1 MSEIEIQNESGIF
14 QTAETR
20 YRPAKFAVLALLGL
34 FFLYQIVGGGLT
46 LLVIGGKIDLD
57 NVTIARLATMISQ
70 FLFLLVPTVLLAKRQ
85 HGNISEVFR
94 WRIPSFSEAFLAIV
108 GMIALMQ
115 IGEFYLYF
123 QGMIPL
129 PENIAPFLEK
139 MKQMIEE
146 AFKVLIVAHSVP
158 ELIFVMAVAALTP
171 AICEEMMFRGLI
183 QRNFTISHGSV
194 KGFIL
199 VGTIF
204 GLYHMNPFWLIP
216 LMSLGVYFSFI
227 QYRSQTLI
235 LPIVAHFIN
244 NAAATVGVYV
254 YGNSE
259 SSIPTVFMAEQSE
272 PSIKMVLGTGI
283 FFIIIFFLVIVQYIK
298 VTEKVLHPQQLNEQS
313 I

>member
-1 MSEIEIQNESGIF
+1 MSDMNIENESGIF

-57 NVTIARLATMISQ
+57 NVTMARLATMISQ
-70 FLFLLVPTVLLAKRQ
+70 FLFLLVPTILLAKRQ

-94 WRIPSFSEAFLAIV
+94 WRIPSFGEAFLAVI
-108 GMIALMQ
+108 GMVALMQ
-115 IGEFYLYF
+115 IAEFYLYF
-123 QGMIPL
+123 QGMIPI
-129 PENIAPFLEK
+129 PEKMAPFLTE
-139 MKQMIEE
+139 MKRMIEE

-158 ELIFVMAVAALTP
+158 ELIFVMTVAALTP

-199 VGTIF
+199 AGTIF
-204 GLYHMNPFWLIP
+204 GIYHMNPFWLIP
-216 LMSLGVYFSFI
+216 LMALGVYFSFI
-227 QYRSQTLI
+227 QYRSQTLV
-235 LPIVAHFIN
+235 LPIITHFLN
-244 NAAATVGVYV
+244 NAASTLGVYV

-259 SSIPTVFMAEQSE
+259 STTPTIFMGEQAE
-272 PSIKMVLGTGI
+272 PSMKMVLGTGI
-283 FFIIIFFLVIVQYIK
+283 FFLIIFFLVIVQYIK
-298 VTEKVLHPQQLNEQS
+298 VTEKVLHPQELNEQS
-313 I
+313 N